1 MNNNISIIFI
11 AVVVVLAGF
20 VNMQQDTK
28 IKALTERVQ
37 QLEQTK

>member
-1 MNNNISIIFI
+1 MNNNISIICI
-11 AVVVVLAGF
+11 AVAAVLAGF

-28 IKALTERVQ
+28 IKTLTDRVS